1 MKRLAQILAQNVR
14 NLRHLHHFSQ
24 LDFAAEVGVSKTVL
38 CDIEKGEGNPTLKTI
53 EKIAIKFSS
62 VVSLSFCYGPTPSV
76 KSRIFTFF

>member
-1 MKRLAQILAQNVR
+1 M
-14 NLRHLHHFSQ
+14 S
-24 LDFAAEVGVSKTVL
+24 
-38 CDIEKGEGNPTLKTI
+38 DIPNKNNATPDSNDKTI